1 MPGVG
6 RKTALRL
13 VLHLLKTE
21 AEDTALLAEA
31 LQKMRSGVTYCKNC
45 HNISDDDICSI
56 CANPLR
62 DQTLLCVVSDM
73 RDVIAIENTGQY
85 RGLYHVIGGVISP
98 IEGIGPSDL
107 QIQSLLER
115 IPGMEVKEV
124 ILAISPTMEGDTTG
138 FYITRKLRDFDLRIS
153 SIARGVPVG
162 GELEYTDEIT
172 LGRSI
177 VERTSHGRM

>member
-1 MPGVG
+1 
-6 RKTALRL
+6 
-13 VLHLLKTE
+13 
-21 AEDTALLAEA
+21 
-31 LQKMRSGVTYCKNC
+31 
-45 HNISDDDICSI
+45 
-56 CANPLR
+56 
-62 DQTLLCVVSDM
+62 
-73 RDVIAIENTGQY
+73 
-85 RGLYHVIGGVISP
+85 
-98 IEGIGPSDL
+98 
-107 QIQSLLER
+107 
-115 IPGMEVKEV
+115 MEVKEV